1 MGLWLLLLSGCFTD
15 LMLGVK
21 VVAGSG
27 GVRLPN
33 VALGGANA
41 CCVDIAEF
49 WVLVFGVIRGASS
62 SARDSA
68 AGMEKV
74 GGFMVGSRG
83 GGDTFTVSSTGFSLR
98 DELIRGLLLF
108 WR

>member
-1 MGLWLLLLSGCFTD
+1 MAEG
-15 LMLGVK
+15 
-21 VVAGSG
+21 VAGEG
-27 GVRLPN
+27 GGRLRN
-33 VALGGANA
+33 DTLGSTNDG
-41 CCVDIAEF
+41 CPSLVGF
-49 WVLVFGVIRGASS
+49 WSLAFGVIRGASS